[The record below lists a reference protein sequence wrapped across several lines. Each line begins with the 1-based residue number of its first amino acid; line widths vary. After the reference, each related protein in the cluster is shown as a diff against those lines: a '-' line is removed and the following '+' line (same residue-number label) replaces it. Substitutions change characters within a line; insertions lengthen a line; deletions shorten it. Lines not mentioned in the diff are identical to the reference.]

1 MLGWTNPLQAAF
13 FGLVRSMTCTEYCP
27 RSALVMRNKARKME
41 RWVNLGE
48 SLLAMP
54 RPATAYV
61 SQMAH
66 PAIQILPPAKT
77 KSKPR
82 DVLVSILSED
92 TSIVEMAGILGS

>member
-1 MLGWTNPLQAAF
+1 
-13 FGLVRSMTCTEYCP
+13 
-27 RSALVMRNKARKME
+27 
-41 RWVNLGE
+41 VNLGE
-48 SLLAMP
+48 SLLAVP
-54 RPATAYV
+54 RLATAYV

-92 TSIVEMAGILGS
+92 TSIVVTAGPFEDQFRDCPLPRASYCTVNVSEMD